1 MNTGFRKL
9 GALVLGAGA
18 LVFAAASSADEM
30 VMKNGSR
37 LVGKLISAEGG
48 LVVFD
53 TPFAGEISVKSAN
66 IDTIRTDETVTVQM
80 ADGQVFREK
89 QIVAS
94 GDTLTMQRAGEAPR
108 AYDIDDIALVNPP
121 AWKLGEGYH
130 FSGRSSAAFAAQRG
144 NADTDDVNAD
154 YQATWQSLRDR
165 YDSRGY
171 FERGLANGED
181 VSNSWQLRNKYDHF
195 TQAEGE
201 YYWGGKLRLEFDE
214 FADLDLRT
222 VVGPHFGK
230 QFFSSKRLTLSA
242 EAGPVYVDEQFDVA
256 EDNNYWGMNWDLNLE
271 SDILGFGTT
280 LYVLHDG
287 TFNFDSADEPLLNA
301 TVGLRMPLIYGF
313 ETSVQARFEY
323 NGGAPGNTEELD
335 EAYSFRIGYAW

>member
-1 MNTGFRKL
+1 MRTQSAQWAIAAIALFCLALTGTVK
-9 GALVLGAGA
+9 
-18 LVFAAASSADEM
+18 ADEM

-37 LVGKLISAEGG
+37 VFGKLISAEAG

-53 TPFAGEISVKSAN
+53 TPFAGKINVKTEN
-66 IDTIRTDETVTVQM
+66 IDVIKTDETATIQM
-80 ADGQVFREK
+80 ADGQIYQDK
-89 QIVAS
+89 QIVATQ
-94 GDTLTMQRAGEAPR
+94 DTLTMQRAGQAPR
-108 AYDIDDIALVNPP
+108 TYDIDDIALVNPP
-121 AWKLGEGYH
+121 AWKLGEGYS
-130 FSGRSSAAFAAQRG
+130 FTGRTSASLAAERG
-144 NADTDDVNAD
+144 NADTEDVTAD
-154 YQATWQSLRDR
+154 YELTWRSLKDR
-165 YDSRGY
+165 YDTRGY
-171 FERGLANGED
+171 VERGVANGQD

-195 TQAEGE
+195 TKEDGD
-201 YYWGGKLRLEFDE
+201 YYWGAKLRLEFDE

-242 EAGPVYVDEQFDVA
+242 ETGPVYVDEQFDVA

-301 TVGLRMPLIYGF
+301 TVGLRMPLIFGF

-323 NGGAPGNTEELD
+323 NGGAPEDTEELD
-335 EAYSFRIGYAW
+335 ETYSFRIGYAF